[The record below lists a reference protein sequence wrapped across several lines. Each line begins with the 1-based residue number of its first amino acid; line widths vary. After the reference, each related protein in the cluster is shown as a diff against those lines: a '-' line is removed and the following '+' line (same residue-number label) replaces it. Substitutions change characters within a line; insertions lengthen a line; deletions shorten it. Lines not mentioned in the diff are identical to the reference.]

1 MNLFPAHRVQIIS
14 EIGINHDGSLDQAL
28 EMIRVSAACGADFAK
43 FQLLK
48 TDEMYPPKAGKYRNA
63 SGLFDIREAVRNGE
77 LGEGWLPQLIQGCH
91 EHHIGFLITI
101 CDEVGLEEILPHQ
114 PQILKIASCEIRY
127 LPLFERLGA
136 LGIPIIFSTAC
147 ARLGD
152 IEEALAAY
160 GHPERCCIMHCN
172 GSYPAPRHIVNL
184 RVLETLRRA
193 FPRCVIG
200 FSDHTLDPVEAPV
213 GAVALGARVIEK
225 HLTLNRRSPGPDHSF
240 AIEPDELRRLVAAVR
255 ETEARLAAG
264 ETVPVDPV
272 LLGSSEK
279 TVQAEEEYLRG
290 FAYRSVFTRR
300 AIRAGERF
308 TRDNLA
314 ILRNGQQPPGL
325 HPRELK
331 HLLGRVCPRDIEAG
345 EPVTWDCLL
354 GPQAD

>member
-1 MNLFPAHRVQIIS
+1 MSLFPDARVRVIA
-14 EIGINHDGSLDQAL
+14 EIGINHDGSLDKAL
-28 EMIRVSAACGADFAK
+28 EMIRISAASGADFAK

-48 TDEMYPPKAGKYRNA
+48 ADEMYSPRAGRYRNA
-63 SGLFDIREAVRNGE
+63 SGEFDIREVVRQGE
-77 LGEGWLPQLIQGCH
+77 LRAGWLDRLTAACR
-91 EHHIGFLITI
+91 EHGIGFLITV
-101 CDEVGLEEILPHQ
+101 CDEAGLEEILPYR
-114 PQILKIASCEIRY
+114 PALLKIASYEISH

-184 RVLETLRRA
+184 RVLETLHRA

-225 HLTLNRRSPGPDHSF
+225 HITLDRRSPGPDHSF
-240 AIEPDELRRLVAAVR
+240 AIEPDELRRLVQAVHA
-255 ETEARLAAG
+255 TEQRLAAG
-264 ETVPVDPV
+264 ETIAVDPV
-272 LLGSSEK
+272 LLGTSEK
-279 TVQAEEEYLRG
+279 TVQAEEQYLRG

-325 HPRELK
+325 HPRELR
-331 HLLGRVCPRDIEAG
+331 HLLGRICPRDLEAG
-345 EPVTWDCLL
+345 EPVTWDSLL
-354 GPQAD
+354 GPSTE

>member
-1 MNLFPAHRVQIIS
+1 MSLFPDSRVRVIA
-14 EIGINHDGSLDQAL
+14 EIGINHDGSLDKAL

-48 TDEMYPPKAGKYRNA
+48 ADEMYSPHAGTYRNE
-63 SGLFDIREAVRNGE
+63 SGTYNIRDVVRAGE
-77 LGEGWLPQLIQGCH
+77 LRAGWLDRLTAACR
-91 EHHIGFLITI
+91 EHGIGFLITV
-101 CDEVGLEEILPHQ
+101 CDEAGLEEILPYR
-114 PQILKIASCEIRY
+114 PALLKIASYEISH

-160 GHPERCCIMHCN
+160 GRPEQACIMHCN

-184 RVLETLRRA
+184 RVLQTLRLA

-200 FSDHTLDPVEAPV
+200 FSDHTRDPVEAPV

-225 HLTLNRRSPGPDHSF
+225 HITLDRRSPGPDHSF
-240 AIEPDELRRLVAAVR
+240 AIEPEELRQLVAAVH
-255 ETEARLAAG
+255 ETERRVAAG
-264 ETVPVDPV
+264 ENIAVDPI
-272 LLGSSEK
+272 LLGDSAK
-279 TVQAEEEYLRG
+279 VVHAEEAYLRG

-308 TRDNLA
+308 TRENLA
-314 ILRNGQQPPGL
+314 VLRNGQQPPGL
-325 HPRELK
+325 HPREFK
-331 HLLGRVCPRDIEAG
+331 TLLGRVCPRDLEAG
-345 EPVTWDCLL
+345 QPVTWDSLL
-354 GPQAD
+354 GPPAA